1 MSFEKNLPFNE
12 LNMLDNAREYFLYA
26 ARELSL
32 DSDLQTMLLS
42 PERKTTVS
50 LPIKRDNGS
59 LVTYEGYRIQHL
71 NARGPYKGGIRYH
84 HEVSIEEVEALS
96 ILMTWKCAV
105 VDIPYGG
112 AKGAIM
118 CDPYTMS
125 SRELE
130 ALTRSY
136 LRAIRPIIGP
146 KQDIPAPDV
155 NTGEQT
161 MAWMMDEACR
171 TDGESVLAIVTGK
184 PVSLG
189 GSLGR
194 KEATGYGLGCAIK
207 DVCRLTG
214 RSLEKSTVAVQGFG
228 KVGLWAA
235 DRLDKYGA
243 RVVAVS
249 DDKGGLYS
257 ADGLPIPALIS
268 FILDNPALSVIDY
281 PDKSMTRISNAELL
295 ELEVDI
301 LAPCALENQ
310 ITSVNVD
317 RIKAKIIGE
326 GANGPVTLPADEEL
340 RKRGVITIP
349 DILANAG
356 GVIVSYFEWVQ
367 NLQGIRWDHEKVIAS
382 LDKKMTESL
391 ENVWQIG
398 QKHGGNL
405 RLAAYLVAVSQ
416 VVDAI
421 SKRGCLV

>member
-1 MSFEKNLPFNE
+1 MSIEKTMPFNE
-12 LNMLDNAREYFLYA
+12 LNMLDNAREYFLNA

-32 DSDLQTMLLS
+32 DHDLQTMLLS
-42 PERKTTVS
+42 PERKVVVG
-50 LPIKRDNGS
+50 LPIRRDDGS
-59 LVTYEGYRIQHL
+59 LVTYEGYRIQHM

-84 HEVSIEEVEALS
+84 EAVSIEEVEALS

-112 AKGAIM
+112 AKGAIV
-118 CDPYTMS
+118 CDPHTMS
-125 SRELE
+125 NRELE

-146 KQDIPAPDV
+146 NQDIPAPDV

-171 TDGESVLAIVTGK
+171 TDGENVLAIVTGK

-194 KEATGYGLGCAIK
+194 KEATGYGLACAIK

-214 RSLEKSTVAVQGFG
+214 RDLVNSTVAVQGFG
-228 KVGLWAA
+228 KVGLWTAE
-235 DRLDKYGA
+235 RLDKYGA
-243 RVVAVS
+243 SIVAVS

-257 ADGLPIPALIS
+257 ADGLPIPQLIN
-268 FILDNPALSVIDY
+268 FILENPTLSVIDY
-281 PDKSMTRISNAELL
+281 TDKAIARISNAELL
-295 ELEVDI
+295 ELDVDI
-301 LAPCALENQ
+301 LAPCAVENQ
-310 ITSVNVD
+310 ITSDNVD
-317 RIKAKIIGE
+317 RIKAAIIGE
-326 GANGPVTLPADEEL
+326 GANGPITLPADIEL
-340 RKRGVITIP
+340 HKRGVITIP

-391 ENVWQIG
+391 ENIWQIS
-398 QKHGGNL
+398 QKHGGDL
-405 RLAAYLVAVSQ
+405 RLAAYLVAVNQ
-416 VVDAI
+416 VVDALT
-421 SKRGCLV
+421 KRSCLV